1 MAVDVGSL
9 PCPWVLRVGRPDEYA
24 TFAHLFTELGLEEP
38 PPPESMWVEDMA
50 SRTFFAEGPEGV
62 VAGYSTTDVLGAW
75 GYVGQLVVAPF
86 ARRQGLGRWLMRH
99 AAQRFRAQGCQS
111 WALNV
116 KRDNVAAL
124 GLYTAMGMR
133 RERWGTNLKVTRA
146 LLAQLPPV
154 PAGLVVVP
162 LAPSHCE
169 PLTEMW
175 RMLPGKLAR
184 FGTQMGHRLLRLA
197 PEHGGE
203 STSPLGL
210 MDFRAG
216 SRLLFPFFAASL
228 GHARA
233 LMEAAFSLL
242 GEAHPV
248 LNVVVTDDTPL
259 EQRLRELGAE
269 VSLETY
275 ELRGTLPDLASARAP

>member
-1 MAVDVGSL
+1 MAVEVGSL
-9 PCPWVLRVGRPDEYA
+9 PCPWVLRLGRPDEYE
-24 TFAHLFTELGLEEP
+24 TFARLFTELGLEEP

-50 SRTFFAEGPEGV
+50 SRTFFAEGPDGAV
-62 VAGYSTTDVLGAW
+62 GGYSTTDVLGAW

-99 AAQRFRAQGCQS
+99 AAQRFHSQGCQF

-124 GLYTAMGMR
+124 GLYTSLGLR
-133 RERWGTNLKVTRA
+133 RERSAINLKVTRA
-146 LLAQLPPV
+146 HLEQLPPV
-154 PAGLVVVP
+154 PTGLVVVP
-162 LAPSHCE
+162 IEPSHCE
-169 PLTEMW
+169 PLTEAW

-184 FGTQMGHRLLRLA
+184 FGTQTGHRLLRLA
-197 PEHGGE
+197 HEGGGE

-216 SRLLFPFFAASL
+216 SRLLFPFFAESL

-233 LMEAAFSLL
+233 LMEAAFSLM
-242 GEAHPV
+242 GESRPF
-248 LNVVVTDDTPL
+248 LNVVMTDDEPL

-275 ELRGTLPDLASARAP
+275 ELRGALPKLAP

>member
-9 PCPWVLRVGRPDEYA
+9 PCPWVLRPGRPDEYA
-24 TFAHLFTELGLEEP
+24 TYARLFKELGLEEP

-50 SRTFFAEGPEGV
+50 SRTCFAEGPDGR
-62 VAGYSTTDVLGAW
+62 VAGYLTTDVMGAW

-86 ARRQGLGRWLMRH
+86 ARRQSLGRWLMRH
-99 AAQRFRAQGCQS
+99 AAQRLRAHGCQY
-111 WALNV
+111 WVLNV

-124 GLYTAMGMR
+124 GLYTSMGMR

-146 LLAQLPPV
+146 HLSQLPPV
-154 PAGLVVVP
+154 PSGLAVVP
-162 LAPSHCE
+162 LEPSHCE
-169 PLTEMW
+169 PLTETW
-175 RMLPGKLAR
+175 RMVPGKLAR
-184 FGTQMGHRLLRLA
+184 FGTQSSHRLLRLVR
-197 PEHGGE
+197 EDGE
-203 STSPLGL
+203 SASPLGL

-233 LMEAAFSLL
+233 LMEGAFSLL
-242 GEAHPV
+242 GESQPA
-248 LNVVVTDDTPL
+248 LNVVVTDDAPL

-269 VSLETY
+269 VSLETF
-275 ELRGTLPDLASARAP
+275 ELRGALPELSP